1 GRQTDIGAKL
11 QLQVQGVQVRE
22 LFPRLARIDASFGK
36 VDGRATLTGS
46 GNSVAAMLAHANGEI
61 KADLSQGTISQFIL
75 EAAGLNLANAVFA
88 KLYRD
93 Q

>member
-1 GRQTDIGAKL
+1 RLQDQVLTAAPLHFALAGGKGEGEIRLDGRQTDIGAKL

-46 GNSVAAMLAHANGEI
+46 GNSV
-61 KADLSQGTISQFIL
+61 
-75 EAAGLNLANAVFA
+75 
-88 KLYRD
+88 
-93 Q
+93 